1 MFAFSG
7 HLTDVLRCVIVL
19 CVPPSPLITKREA
32 ADILGVTPSS
42 VHRMIDRRE
51 LVPADQ
57 IMAGDKIVAYLF
69 RESDVRR
76 LAKARTA

>member
-1 MFAFSG
+1 
-7 HLTDVLRCVIVL
+7 
-19 CVPPSPLITKREA
+19 
-32 ADILGVTPSS
+32 
-42 VHRMIDRRE
+42 MIDRRE